1 LALLAAAGLFVGGV
15 AMPSAKAAD
24 LGGDCCAD
32 LEERVAELEATTAR
46 KGNRKVSLTITG
58 QVNRAVLWW
67 DDGHTSK
74 TYYGLDN
81 TSSSSR
87 FSFLGEARIAPK
99 VKSGFEIMIEIEA
112 GGTGSKVSQ
121 LDEDGKITTA
131 APLGNNVSFNGPSI
145 DGYFGDVRRAAW
157 WLEHADVGRLTVGR
171 YEGTGTP
178 YTIDLG
184 GIGAVA
190 PGSKAIGNVG
200 SFYLRG
206 PAGEMYAANWGN
218 FLDPVG
224 TSNGTLGRRELVRY
238 DSPSLMGFILGAH
251 IGEDGSDWGVQLRY
265 AGEFSGVRLAAQ
277 VGYDRSRD
285 RATPAIPDPTN
296 AAFTGPKPDVAAWGV
311 AGSVLHVPSG
321 LFLQGHWF
329 KTTYGDPVANLY
341 WGSVSA
347 GATATG
353 FQKDGKDWL
362 VQGGITKN
370 WTGWGNTAL
379 YGEYGKSIDF
389 AAFTL
394 GRDFPGASACAAPF
408 DAGSFCTNNFSA
420 IADVTSSEATM
431 WGIGIVQNIDAAA
444 MELYL
449 GYRRFSL
456 DINGFVGT
464 AATNLTTTAA
474 TGTPISVDDFQL
486 VTAGARIKF

>member
-1 LALLAAAGLFVGGV
+1 LALLAAAGFFMGGV

-58 QVNRAVLWW
+58 QVNRAILYW

-74 TYYGLDN
+74 TYWGLDN

-87 FSFLGEARIAPK
+87 FSFLGEAKIAPK
-99 VKSGFEIMIEIEA
+99 VKAGFEIMLEIEG
-112 GGTGSKVSQ
+112 GGTGSKVNQ
-121 LDEDGKITTA
+121 FDEDGKIAAT
-131 APLGNNVSFNGPSI
+131 APLGNGISFNGPSI
-145 DGYFGDVRRAAW
+145 DAYFGDARRVAAW
-157 WLEHADVGRLTVGR
+157 IEHADAGRLTLGR
-171 YEGTGTP
+171 YEGAGTP

-190 PGSKAIGNVG
+190 PGSKAIGNVT

-206 PAGEMYAANWGN
+206 PNGEVFSAIWGN
-218 FLDPVG
+218 VLDPVG
-224 TSNGTLGRRELVRY
+224 NSNGTLGRRELLRY
-238 DSPSLMGFILGAH
+238 DSPSLMGFLASASID
-251 IGEDGSDWGVQLRY
+251 EDGSSWGVQLRY
-265 AGEFSGVRLAAQ
+265 AGEFSGVRLAGH

-285 RATPAIPDPTN
+285 RATPTAIDPTN
-296 AAFTGPKPDVAAWGV
+296 FIFTGPKPNVRAWGA

-321 LFLQGHWF
+321 LFLQGHWY
-329 KTTYGDPVANLY
+329 KTMYGDPVANTY
-341 WGSVSA
+341 WGSVTSSVVDPTVTTVD
-347 GATATG
+347 GY
-353 FQKDGKDWL
+353 QKDGKDWL

-370 WTGWGNTAL
+370 WTGWGNTSL

-389 AAFTL
+389 AAFTG
-394 GRDFPGASACAAPF
+394 GRDFTATGFTSIF
-408 DAGSFCTNNFSA
+408 DITA
-420 IADVTSSEATM
+420 SEATM

-449 GYRRFSL
+449 GYRNFSL
-456 DINGFVGT
+456 D
-464 AATNLTTTAA
+464 A
-474 TGTPISVDDFQL
+474 TGALANHGAQVSLDAEDFHL
-486 VTAGARIKF
+486 VTGGARIKF